1 MRRLILNRTLLTGI
15 AGMIFGATAQG
26 IINGISGRA
35 VIKDGMMWGAVFGVL
50 AASLPGLVEMGALT
64 VKSKHPPVNL
74 LVGLVLFVLISLAV
88 VLVFYAMF
96 FVLGELL
103 TFAPP
108 RLSAV

>member
-1 MRRLILNRTLLTGI
+1 MRRPSLNRTFLAGI
-15 AGMIFGATAQG
+15 AGMILGATAQA
-26 IINGISGRA
+26 IINGMSGRTL
-35 VIKDGMMWGAVFGVL
+35 IKDGMMWGAVFGVL

-74 LVGLVLFVLISLAV
+74 LVGLALFMVISLLVVLI
-88 VLVFYAMF
+88 FYAMF

-103 TFAPP
+103 TIAPP